1 MKGENAKV
9 DGYQIQQMQLQRAI
23 GELRALV
30 SLYYDPMRGK
40 TEEYK
45 EIRDMVEIFIG
56 DLKSNFG

>member
-1 MKGENAKV
+1 M

>member
-1 MKGENAKV
+1 M
-9 DGYQIQQMQLQRAI
+9 DGYQIQQIQQMQLQRAI

-30 SLYYDPMRGK
+30 SLYYDPMRGI
-40 TEEYK
+40 TEEYR